1 MFIHFT
7 TICIIQPS
15 KFYLYIQCNISFQYV
30 LAYKYIGIYRLC
42 QLFRYHED
50 SQQEQER
57 LPRRRPRTFFIQE
70 YFFAQNRAWKRAH
83 IVAVLETAVD
93 FGFMVTPQSF
103 LGFFSKS
110 VASCSNVMFSPIKK
124 KGFYCKIGLVKVTKA
139 KVTAMY
145 TLTRVWHMR
154 GRELKVYIG
163 KGNLSF
169 LEIDLFWMIPPNTD
183 CLCPRTKTVY
193 RIILR

>member
-1 MFIHFT
+1 MHIY
-7 TICIIQPS
+7 PS
-15 KFYLYIQCNISFQYV
+15 KFYLYIQCNAIFHSSMYQHIN
-30 LAYKYIGIYRLC
+30 IGIYRLC

-139 KVTAMY
+139 KVTATY
-145 TLTRVWHMR
+145 TLTRVWHKR
-154 GRELKVYIG
+154 GRELKVYTQE
-163 KGNLSF
+163 KETF

-193 RIILR
+193 GIIFQMIGR